1 MRPGVSWPDYHLRPG
16 KEVHS
21 RKPPPPA
28 GIQSGTVR
36 KVIAEEGGAGP
47 APEDA
52 GAVSRF
58 VAGDEE
64 AFDRLYHR
72 YRPLVFS
79 TVLRIVR
86 SHDDAED
93 VTAEVFWRVFRKIAT
108 YDERRPFS
116 PWISRIALHESFSLL
131 RRRRA
136 HARRFAPMHLCEP
149 AVESAVERSLVLLQL
164 AARARAI
171 VRELPCDQSRA
182 LRLHDVGEVPAALL
196 SRSLRIPLPT
206 LKSRLRRARRAI
218 RAQMENPFLPAAAG
232 SQEPVRVMSVASA
245 ARPKREGER
254 SCP

>member
-1 MRPGVSWPDYHLRPG
+1 MRN
-16 KEVHS
+16 
-21 RKPPPPA
+21 
-28 GIQSGTVR
+28 
-36 KVIAEEGGAGP
+36 VIAEEGGP
-47 APEDA
+47 ERAPEDA
-52 GAVSRF
+52 EAVFRF

-64 AFDRLYHR
+64 AFERLYHR

-79 TVLRIVR
+79 TALRIVR
-86 SHDDAED
+86 NRDDAED

-136 HARRFAPMHLCEP
+136 HARRFAPMPLREP
-149 AVESAVERSLVLLQL
+149 AVESAVERSLALRQL

-182 LRLHDVGEVPAALL
+182 VRLHDAGEVPGALL

-218 RAQMENPFLPAAAG
+218 RAQMENPFLPAAA
-232 SQEPVRVMSVASA
+232 PSA
-245 ARPKREGER
+245 APARCARPRGAT
-254 SCP
+254 SA